1 MSDRERIIQLV
12 DETPEYKLGYV
23 IAYLQGLN
31 ADEEEDDAF
40 CEKLYQD
47 YLNSDDKGGEIP
59 FEEVARRCGVNL
71 DELQN
76 NI

>member
-1 MSDRERIIQLV
+1 MNDREKIRRLL
-12 DETPEYKLGYV
+12 ETVPEYKLGYV

-31 ADEEEDDAF
+31 AEEEADDAF

-47 YLNSDDKGGEIP
+47 YLNSDDPDKDE
-59 FEEVARRCGVNL
+59 FVSLEDAARACGVDL

-76 NI
+76 

>member
-1 MSDRERIIQLV
+1 MSDKERIMQLV

-31 ADEEEDDAF
+31 AEEEADDAF

-47 YLNSDDKGGEIP
+47 YLNSDDPDKDE
-59 FEEVARRCGVNL
+59 FVSLEDAARACGVDL

-76 NI
+76 

>member
-1 MSDRERIIQLV
+1 MSDRERIMQLV

-31 ADEEEDDAF
+31 AEEEADDAF

-59 FEEVARRCGVNL
+59 FEEVARRCGVDIN
-71 DELQN
+71 ELQN
-76 NI
+76 SI

>member
-1 MSDRERIIQLV
+1 MNDREKIRRLL
-12 DETPEYKLGYV
+12 ETVPEYKLGYV

-31 ADEEEDDAF
+31 AEEEADDAF

-47 YLNSDDKGGEIP
+47 YLNSDDPDKDE
-59 FEEVARRCGVNL
+59 FVSLEEAARACGVDP

-76 NI
+76 

>member
-1 MSDRERIIQLV
+1 MSDKERIMQLV

-31 ADEEEDDAF
+31 AEEEADDAF

-59 FEEVARRCGVNL
+59 FEEVARRCGVDIN
-71 DELQN
+71 ELQN
-76 NI
+76 SI

>member
-1 MSDRERIIQLV
+1 MSDKERIMQLV

-31 ADEEEDDAF
+31 AEEEADDAF

-47 YLNSDDKGGEIP
+47 YLNSDDKDE
-59 FEEVARRCGVNL
+59 FVSLEDAARACGVDL

-76 NI
+76 

>member
-1 MSDRERIIQLV
+1 MNDREKIRRLL
-12 DETPEYKLGYV
+12 ETVPEYKLGYV

-31 ADEEEDDAF
+31 AEEEADDAF

-47 YLNSDDKGGEIP
+47 YLNSDDPDKDE
-59 FEEVARRCGVNL
+59 FVSLEEAARACGVDL

-76 NI
+76 